1 MLIGIDWG
9 GTKMEVIGLAEDG
22 SELVRHR
29 IATPREDYDGSIRAV
44 MDLVA
49 HAERATGRTGTVGLG
64 IPGSPNP
71 KTGLIR
77 NANSWW
83 LNGKPLARDLEAA
96 LGRPVRLS
104 NDANCLAVSEAVDG
118 AGAGCRVVHGIIVGT
133 GHGSGIAIDGRP
145 HDGFQGLGG
154 EIGHYSLPWPK
165 ADEYPGP
172 KCWCGRHGCLE
183 MFCSGI
189 GFQGDYER
197 STGQLLPG
205 AEIVARMRAGEAAAR
220 ATYARY
226 ADRLARSLAVLID
239 ILDPDVFVLGGG
251 MSNVDEL
258 YQDLPSLITPYVFSD
273 TVETPIRKAVHGDS
287 SGVRGAAWLWKDG
300 AGGGEGGAR
309 DGSN

>member
-9 GTKMEVIGLAEDG
+9 GTKMEVIGLSAEG
-22 SELVRHR
+22 RELVRHR
-29 IATPREDYDGSIRAV
+29 IDTPREDYDASIRAV
-44 MDLVA
+44 VDLVSR
-49 HAERATGRTGTVGLG
+49 AERATGRSGTVGIG

-83 LNGKPLARDLEAA
+83 LNGRPLGRDLEDA

-118 AGAGCRVVHGIIVGT
+118 AGAGARVVHGIIIGT

-165 ADEYPGP
+165 EGEYPGP
-172 KCWCGRHGCLE
+172 KCWCGRSGCLD
-183 MFCSGI
+183 MFCSGV
-189 GFQGDYER
+189 GFEGDYER
-197 STGQLLPG
+197 STGERVKG
-205 AEIVARMRAGEAAAR
+205 REIVARMRAGEAAAK
-220 ATYARY
+220 ATYGRY
-226 ADRLARSLAVLID
+226 LDRLARSLALLID

-258 YQDLPSLITPYVFSD
+258 YADLPGAIAPYVFSD
-273 TVETPIRKAVHGDS
+273 DVETPIRKARHGDS
-287 SGVRGAAWLWKDG
+287 SGVRGAAWLWKSPADQIQPPSTI
-300 AGGGEGGAR
+300 R
-309 DGSN
+309 V